1 MERGEAGTQNA
12 GVEGRVEGEVGRR
25 ARRLELAVETELGL
39 RGLSAGWRGP
49 LNSVDTESQGESL
62 RACLRLMLV
71 TI

>member
-1 MERGEAGTQNA
+1 MERGEAGAQNA
-12 GVEGRVEGEVGRR
+12 GVEGRVEGEVDRR

>member
-49 LNSVDTESQGESL
+49 LNSVDTERFRV
-62 RACLRLMLV
+62 RAKVSERV
-71 TI
+71 